1 MMFMEKNV
9 KKTVETARLFFLCF
23 LQNRLFQQIR
33 RSRDFL
39 YRENRHE
46 SGRSAAEYGENV
58 HEGVFFVGMFF
69 GRKEKMKQNIRK
81 ILMGTLTV
89 IILMTFTS
97 LIPAAAVHGAVISE
111 KSWGADV
118 NDRLLNLRN
127 GTKYGCGKG
136 QLVCTTY
143 TGWAVRTLYGIPDYP
158 AGGVVR
164 THNSWLA
171 ANARTV
177 CVLASHADYAEH
189 ASGIRPGDIIC
200 FNDGKNFTGVWQH
213 IAIIGGD
220 GRTLHHAVSTGVSYR
235 YTAEDWIG
243 RLRQCRSARIYR
255 LLKTAPTVTKSAA
268 AKLTLQDRNAE
279 PDERETVAASSAAP
293 APDTD
298 SATAGAK
305 PSVPDAVPDI
315 GRSPADAKT
324 EPDTESAPEETPPAN
339 PDSAPQSSSRSPEN
353 TLRAASPK
361 GSQNSAVE
369 EKSPDTGDTN
379 DVFLY
384 FSLCILAC
392 GSLCSLLYLKGRR

>member
-1 MMFMEKNV
+1 
-9 KKTVETARLFFLCF
+9 
-23 LQNRLFQQIR
+23 
-33 RSRDFL
+33 
-39 YRENRHE
+39 
-46 SGRSAAEYGENV
+46 
-58 HEGVFFVGMFF
+58 
-69 GRKEKMKQNIRK
+69 MKQNIRK

-171 ANARTV
+171 VNARTV
-177 CVLASHADYAEH
+177 CALASHADYAEH

-279 PDERETVAASSAAP
+279 PDEQETVAASSAAP
-293 APDTD
+293 APDTGTVAAGAKPSALGTDADIDSSEAPAPDTD
-298 SATAGAK
+298 SAAGAEPSALGTDADIDSGDTSVQDTDSAAAGAK

>member
-1 MMFMEKNV
+1 
-9 KKTVETARLFFLCF
+9 
-23 LQNRLFQQIR
+23 
-33 RSRDFL
+33 
-39 YRENRHE
+39 
-46 SGRSAAEYGENV
+46 
-58 HEGVFFVGMFF
+58 
-69 GRKEKMKQNIRK
+69 MKQNIRK

-268 AKLTLQDRNAE
+268 AKLTPQDRNAE
-279 PDERETVAASSAAP
+279 PAEQETVAASSAAP
-293 APDTD
+293 APDTGTVAAGVEPSALGTDADIDSGEAPAPDTDSVSAGAEPSVPDTPPDIGSGETPVQDTD
-298 SATAGAK
+298 SAAGAK
-305 PSVPDAVPDI
+305 PSVPDAAPDI
-315 GRSPADAKT
+315 GRSPSDAKT
-324 EPDTESAPEETPPAN
+324 EPDTESAPEETSPAN
-339 PDSAPQSSSRSPEN
+339 PDSAPQSSARSPAN
-353 TLRAASPK
+353 TLHNASPK
-361 GSQNSAVE
+361 VFQNSADE